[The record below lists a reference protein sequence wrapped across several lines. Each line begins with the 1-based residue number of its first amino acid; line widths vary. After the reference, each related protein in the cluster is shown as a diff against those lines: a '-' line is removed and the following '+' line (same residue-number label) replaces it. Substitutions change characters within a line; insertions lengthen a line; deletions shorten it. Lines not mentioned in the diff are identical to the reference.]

1 MNFIIGIGND
11 FRSDDAVGLV
21 IARRLKAC
29 HINQFTVIEFTSDG
43 AALLDYFQQA
53 EVVILVDAVSSGA
66 TPGTIHRLD
75 AHREVI
81 SKQYF
86 QCSTHTVSV
95 AEAIELGRVLGI
107 LPQHLLVVGIEAV
120 NFSPG
125 VGLSPPVEKVVD
137 QVVEQIQQQ

>member
-1 MNFIIGIGND
+1 MQLIIGIGND

-21 IARRLKAC
+21 IARRLKAWPL
-29 HINQFTVIEFTSDG
+29 NQFTVIEFTSDG
-43 AALLDYFQQA
+43 ATLLDYFQQA

-66 TPGTIHRLD
+66 PPGTIHRLD
-75 AHREVI
+75 AHGEVI

-107 LPQHLLVVGIEAV
+107 LPQQLLVFGIEAA

-125 VGLSPPVEKVVD
+125 VGLSPLVEKVVD
-137 QVVEQIQQQ
+137 QVVEQIQRL